1 MSSYGLDLSPA
12 QAPLNCFGPGI
23 ISRDGLSSRILAR
36 LRPRHHRKTTYNER
50 LRDGDA
56 HMTEAQEVFHSCQR
70 SLSYEKRRNIQEH
83 LDGLRIERDRLG
95 KFSDFAGSQR
105 AETDALSRAETFR
118 TNASRVRAMAAQA
131 RKNSLFSQ
139 ASHHSRAQSA
149 SARSHRG
156 SNSGSRRTSS
166 ENHHSSARGTPA
178 RAPLSR
184 VSTGNDEPLQMIQT
198 RAGPI
203 SWSPNA
209 SCNALQL
216 DLGYR
221 ASPRPPTMMSTGTP
235 RTPSSILS
243 LEMPLA
249 QFSPVRMSPVSG
261 YGGSPTDSL
270 AYSLGSDGFPRPSRR
285 APDRRSTIQ
294 TTTSFSRSSASR
306 KSTQQSGTGTH
317 SSLARQSLESSRRRS
332 GSGSYHEHY
341 QRPTSQ
347 DGHGQRTYTRTPTS
361 LRTSSVPPAYNTAL
375 PGTPRY

>member
-12 QAPLNCFGPGI
+12 QAPLNCFGSGI

-36 LRPRHHRKTTYNER
+36 LRPRHHRKTLYNER
-50 LRDGDA
+50 LRNGDA
-56 HMTEAQEVFHSCQR
+56 HMNEAQDVFQSCQR
-70 SLSYEKRRNIQEH
+70 SLSHEKRRSIQGH

-95 KFSDFAGSQR
+95 KFSDFAGSQG
-105 AETDALSRAETFR
+105 AEMDGLSRAETFR

-131 RKNSLFSQ
+131 RKNAQHSP
-139 ASHHSRAQSA
+139 ASHHSRAPSA
-149 SARSHRG
+149 SVQSHRG
-156 SNSGSRRTSS
+156 TNTGSRRTSS
-166 ENHHSSARGTPA
+166 ENHHRSATRTHTS
-178 RAPLSR
+178 LSR
-184 VSTGNDEPLQMIQT
+184 PSTRNDEPLQMIQT
-198 RAGPI
+198 RAGPV

-235 RTPSSILS
+235 RTPNSMLS

-294 TTTSFSRSSASR
+294 TTTNLSRSSASR
-306 KSTQQSGTGTH
+306 RSTQQSGTGTH
-317 SSLARQSLESSRRRS
+317 SSLARQSMESSRHRS
-332 GSGSYHEHY
+332 GSGSYNSHSH
-341 QRPTSQ
+341 RPASH
-347 DGHGQRTYTRTPTS
+347 DGHGPRTYTRTPTS
-361 LRTSSVPPAYNTAL
+361 LQTSSVPPAYSSL